1 MTSRYKSKALAA
13 AHELAQGM
21 HAVGAITDARMRGY
35 DEACLTA
42 AGEATTAARG
52 LTFDVYKDAR
62 GEWRWRLVLGTGQT
76 IASSAASYK
85 RKRDCLAAIEIVRA
99 AATAEVA
106 VG

>member
-1 MTSRYKSKALAA
+1 MTKRYKSDVLAA
-13 AHELAQGM
+13 VHELAQGM
-21 HAVGAITDARMRGY
+21 HDVGAISDARMRGY
-35 DEACLTA
+35 DEACLA
-42 AGEATTAARG
+42 APGEPATAARG

-62 GEWRWRLVLGTGQT
+62 GEWRWRLVLGTGQA

-85 RKRDCLAAIEIVRA
+85 RKRDCLAAIEIVRT

>member
-1 MTSRYKSKALAA
+1 MPKRYKSDAFAA
-13 AHELAQGM
+13 IHEAASGL
-21 HAVGAITDARMRGY
+21 HAVGAISDARMRGY
-35 DEACLTA
+35 DDACLATPDDGATA
-42 AGEATTAARG
+42 QG

-85 RKRDCLAAIEIVRA
+85 RKRDCLAAIEIVRT